1 MNRASVTH
9 ARTQRT
15 VTELV
20 QRFEGLDVAAD
31 IWTRARRLRELRAAL
46 GEGPS
51 DAVRAASRGPLHTED
66 G

>member
-1 MNRASVTH
+1 M
-9 ARTQRT
+9 
-15 VTELV
+15 TELV